1 MLKPVSALPNYLVGD
16 LHQPI
21 GELSTAHAV
30 DPLGLISAL
39 QRECIA
45 GMGRAP
51 LAGDPEDVV
60 GKEVRVVEAKCIS
73 SNREMIVRV
82 LQRETGAP
90 VERHGAP
97 SFACVVGPY
106 TLRRDGRLTV
116 DEDELGILPLLA
128 SLELC
133 ALDIGA
139 GSGAADEQAHELVE
153 ADGAPLFYPM
163 DGHSGRSLLNLFS
176 IISSRQLLLNHALA
190 APRGKGFRVEPS
202 LMDDLLAHPPISVA
216 EFLRAL
222 YGRDAEYA
230 GVRLDRERIELTGF
244 GRCPS
249 DEQQLHRQLADR
261 VMEAALTLRWAKA
274 YTRNVRNRKYAF
286 RTWLNAIGMRGPA
299 YEEARRVMLGRLYG
313 WTDRRG
319 CRR

>member
-1 MLKPVSALPNYLVGD
+1 M
-16 LHQPI
+16 
-21 GELSTAHAV
+21 
-30 DPLGLISAL
+30 
-39 QRECIA
+39 
-45 GMGRAP
+45 
-51 LAGDPEDVV
+51 
-60 GKEVRVVEAKCIS
+60 EAKCIS

-90 VERHGAP
+90 VERHCAP
-97 SFACVVGPY
+97 SFACDVGPY
-106 TLRRDGRLTV
+106 TLRRDGMLMV

-133 ALDIGA
+133 ALDMGA
-139 GSGAADEQAHELVE
+139 GSSAADEQAHELVE
-153 ADGAPLFYPM
+153 ADGVPLFYPM
-163 DGHSGRSLLNLFS
+163 AGHSGRSLLNLFS

-190 APRGKGFRVEPS
+190 APRGKGFRVDPS

-216 EFLRAL
+216 EFFQAL

-244 GRCPS
+244 ERCPS
-249 DEQQLHRQLADR
+249 DERQLHCQLADR
-261 VMEAALTLRWAKA
+261 VMEAALTLRWVKA

-286 RTWLNAIGMRGPA
+286 RTWLNAIGMRGPD
-299 YEEARRVMLGRLYG
+299 YEEARRVMLRRLYG